1 VTLKLYKAAE
11 VCDLVQVQPYVL
23 RSWEKEFPNI
33 GLQKSQDGPKLY
45 RQSDLEQVRR
55 IKQLVFDEGLTVAGV
70 RRRLEESTPTIAALS
85 EAEVADVLDSLGA
98 AARAR
103 IVAVRDGLRQLRA
116 LLETAPVAAPV
127 AVPVTSVAWSSDRSD
142 QALSL
147 QFDTP
152 DPPRAAR
159 AVARSA
165 ATKSPARPAA
175 RGSAARTAPAAVKRK
190 RARA

>member
-23 RSWEKEFPNI
+23 RSWEKEFPGI
-33 GLQKSQDGPKLY
+33 GIQKSQDGPRLY

-70 RRRLEESTPTIAALS
+70 RRRLEESTPAIAALS
-85 EAEVADVLDSLGA
+85 EAEVADVLDSLGVA
-98 AARAR
+98 TRER

-116 LLETAPVAAPV
+116 LLETAPVVVATGMPV
-127 AVPVTSVAWSSDRSD
+127 DSGEWSESEST

-152 DPPRAAR
+152 EPARGPRAVSR
-159 AVARSA
+159 GSVG
-165 ATKSPARPAA
+165 KSVARPAA
-175 RGSAARTAPAAVKRK
+175 RGVASRKPAAAVKRK
-190 RARA
+190 RVRA